1 MAPTPINFAEQAW
14 INAAHYNNAMDT
26 YQAFLAKNRSGANLN
41 SLTTVVQSLFLG
53 DAAPAPIAPVQA
65 KPSSNNLVNKIQE
78 TRNTI
83 KEAMA
88 KEPESNLVT
97 RIDSVEAENA
107 ALKEE
112 LKSLTARFAQ
122 LESRLNNM
130 SAPAKA
136 AVAPAAKVE
145 EEEEEDDDIDLF
157 GSDDEEEDAAAEKLK
172 AERIAAYNERKS
184 AKESKKGVLV
194 AKSTILLDVKP
205 WSDETDM
212 ALLEKEVRKIETDGL
227 LWGTSKL
234 IAVGYGIK
242 KLQICC
248 VVEDDKV
255 GTDFL
260 EEEIT
265 AIEDHV
271 RCSFLCFIFNFHFL
285 GPICR
290 CRRLQQDLSTRLD
303 SPVCQLQ
310 SDFKHFPLCCY
321 YAFIRKI
328 ID

>member
-1 MAPTPINFAEQAW
+1 MGTHPIFESDFDCLTDFHLVFSHSIMAPTPINFAEQAW

-26 YQAFLAKNRSGANLN
+26 YQAFLAKNRS
-41 SLTTVVQSLFLG
+41 G

-136 AVAPAAKVE
+136 AAAPAAKV
-145 EEEEEDDDIDLF
+145 EEDDDIDLF

-271 RCSFLCFIFNFHFL
+271 QSVDVAAFN
-285 GPICR
+285 
-290 CRRLQQDLSTRLD
+290 
-303 SPVCQLQ
+303 
-310 SDFKHFPLCCY
+310 
-321 YAFIRKI
+321 KI
-328 ID
+328 

>member
-1 MAPTPINFAEQAW
+1 MGTHPIFESDFDCLTDCHLVFPIMAPTPINFAEQAW

-26 YQAFLAKNRSGANLN
+26 YQAFLAKNRS
-41 SLTTVVQSLFLG
+41 G

-136 AVAPAAKVE
+136 AAAPAAKVE

-157 GSDDEEEDAAAEKLK
+157 
-172 AERIAAYNERKS
+172 AAYNERKS

-271 RCSFLCFIFNFHFL
+271 QSVDVAAFN
-285 GPICR
+285 
-290 CRRLQQDLSTRLD
+290 
-303 SPVCQLQ
+303 
-310 SDFKHFPLCCY
+310 
-321 YAFIRKI
+321 KI
-328 ID
+328 